1 MNGLPE
7 EKGIVARFAREFG
20 VNERTAQKW
29 RKQYKETQ

>member
-7 EKGIVARFAREFG
+7 EKGIVVRFAKEFS

-29 RKQYKETQ
+29 RK